1 MRGGGEESVCYK
13 CDRSSSFYF
22 TLFSVYAHNS
32 GSEALHFLN
41 FKIIIF
47 VGLDTS
53 QENALRE
60 MEDLEVL
67 SATGKIVIH

>member
-1 MRGGGEESVCYK
+1 MFATSATGQAV
-13 CDRSSSFYF
+13 FILHYF
-22 TLFSVYAHNS
+22 QFMLTILALK
-32 GSEALHFLN
+32 LHF
-41 FKIIIF
+41 FIFEIKIF
-47 VGLDTS
+47 LGLDTS